1 MIWILPSSVFG
12 ETRSTHESFIGIT
25 YGRKLGMVERT
36 ASKDML
42 IKQSVRVWAVSE
54 EGTLEIVSGD
64 NILHVK
70 YYSKQFVEN
79 KITMNCSIL
88 YHEVNMKEL
97 FTISNEM

>member
-42 IKQSVRVWAVSE
+42 IKQSVRV
-54 EGTLEIVSGD
+54 
-64 NILHVK
+64 
-70 YYSKQFVEN
+70 
-79 KITMNCSIL
+79 
-88 YHEVNMKEL
+88 
-97 FTISNEM
+97 